1 MGSLELRYY
10 AFAAAILLCYT
21 KLFEE
26 DQNNSQEQS
35 LIHHFPCH
43 FMPVYGKLHCGGAL
57 CWSTGNFSVAEALTR
72 MFKAESFLNLP
83 KCAIFTD
90 FYGDSYASIVSGF
103 EKMGHF
109 SLFFDFEL
117 VVLVGIIVDELFV
130 AVAWPGCWDNIYH
143 RYERHKNL
151 TLL

>member
-1 MGSLELRYY
+1 
-10 AFAAAILLCYT
+10 
-21 KLFEE
+21 
-26 DQNNSQEQS
+26 
-35 LIHHFPCH
+35 
-43 FMPVYGKLHCGGAL
+43 
-57 CWSTGNFSVAEALTR
+57 

-130 AVAWPGCWDNIYH
+130 AVA
-143 RYERHKNL
+143 
-151 TLL
+151 